1 MFVGLDLTDPFSR
14 ARRAIDI
21 ARLAEDGEVH
31 LEVLPWHPGAPPRFA
46 ELADEIARRFPHSGH
61 FLVIDGPQALATLGN
76 SRRQCEGLTRTP
88 ARTPDA
94 LPDADG
100 RPFAG
105 YVRGSVLLWREL
117 MTAGWQLAETLD
129 QIQPGHMAEAFPGDA
144 WRRLSPHRLPSKA
157 TVPGRTARLALLRQ
171 LGLRLPASPLP
182 THDQLDAALCAAL
195 GYWSRQGRRAVELV
209 GVPLRQEDDDD
220 LREGFILSPTR
231 EVQEQRSARGAQA
244 DPLPAIAPAQSPR
257 RTSSPG
263 PPELPASRPIVKAA
277 ADRRRPDVAQLK
289 PGQVWV
295 YFAHSSQ
302 ADQVTT
308 FEIIEEEEVLWRP
321 ALNARGQAIANLRR
335 MRPGDPIVVVHGRW
349 MLGAFL
355 GTADSET
362 LLPFEDF
369 PLCVAKVPGE
379 SPLIERFLAAG
390 YEKREPVTVL
400 VVEDV
405 RMLPDDL
412 EVPMQGGRNAIQSE
426 ARPDLLDA
434 LQNKE

>member
-1 MFVGLDLTDPFSR
+1 MYVGLDLTDPFSR

-21 ARLAEDGEVH
+21 ATVSNKGDVRFDLLQWQPRETASF
-31 LEVLPWHPGAPPRFA
+31 APV
-46 ELADEIARRFPHSGH
+46 ADEIARGFPRSEH
-61 FLVIDGPQALATLGN
+61 FLVIDGPQALATPGN
-76 SRRQCEGLTRTP
+76 SRRRCEALTRTP

-94 LPDADG
+94 LPEADR

-117 MTAGWQLAETLD
+117 MSSGWSVAEELD
-129 QIQPGHMAEAFPGDA
+129 QIQPGRLAEAFPGDA

-157 TVPGRTARLALLRQ
+157 TAPGRAARLALLRQ
-171 LGLRLPASPLP
+171 LGLTLPAHPLP

-195 GYWSRQGRRAVELV
+195 GYWSRNGGRAVQLV
-209 GVPLRQEDDDD
+209 GEALRMEGDA
-220 LREGFILSPTR
+220 LREGYILSPVP
-231 EVQEQRSARGAQA
+231 EVQVRGGAIRA
-244 DPLPAIAPAQSPR
+244 AAPLPARVEAQSPM
-257 RTSSPG
+257 RTATPG
-263 PPELPASRPIVKAA
+263 PADLPVSRPTVHAA
-277 ADRRRPDVAQLK
+277 ARKRPNGPRLE
-289 PGQVWV
+289 PGEVWV

-308 FEIIEEEEVLWRP
+308 FEIIEGEEVLWRP
-321 ALNARGQAIANLRR
+321 ARNSAGQAIANLRR
-335 MRPGDPIVVVHGRW
+335 LQPGDPLVVVHGSS

-355 GTADSET
+355 GTADGVT
-362 LLPFEDF
+362 LLPFADF
-369 PLCVAKVPGE
+369 PRCVAEVPVGN
-379 SPLIERFLAAG
+379 LLRERFLTAG

-405 RMLPDDL
+405 RALPDDFD
-412 EVPMQGGRNAIQSE
+412 VPVQRGRNATQSE